1 MNKNIVE
8 YKTGGIRNMKELE
21 ELFSLLEDGTSP
33 YQVVSHT
40 EDYLKKAGFFGLS
53 FGEAWDLALGE
64 KYYVNHHGSTIF
76 AFTMPER
83 AERMGD
89 IRIAAAHTDFP
100 CLRIKPNPDVKNASY
115 AGVNVEV
122 YGGAILNTWLD
133 RPLSAAGR
141 VAVKSGE
148 ILKPDIRYVDL
159 KKPVF
164 TIPNLAI
171 HMNREVNKGVELNK
185 QIDMIPVF
193 GMETSFL
200 SYLAKELSVK
210 EEDILD
216 FELYIYCAEKP
227 LFVGGA
233 EEFIS
238 SPRLDNLTSVA
249 ALSRAICKAGKRNG
263 LNVIA
268 LFDHEEIGSRT
279 KQGAGSFMLNELLDK
294 ILLGMGMDPV
304 AVKEAKY
311 NSMMLSVDVAHALHP
326 NQMGKMDITN
336 QPVTGKGLCIKEA
349 CSQSY
354 ATDCEAIAV
363 VQQLCEAK
371 KIPYQKFVNRSDIP
385 GGSTLGSIA
394 SALLPVKTVDIG
406 LPLLAMHSARELM
419 GKEDQKALCDC
430 VREFFSVCQSGR
442 K

>member
-1 MNKNIVE
+1 ME
-8 YKTGGIRNMKELE
+8 ELE
-21 ELFSLLEDGTSP
+21 ELFSLLEEGTSP
-33 YQVVSHT
+33 YQVVLHT
-40 EDYLKKAGFFGLS
+40 EEDLKRAGFLGLS
-53 FGEAWDLALGE
+53 FGEPWDLSLGE

-83 AERMGD
+83 AEQIGD

-133 RPLSAAGR
+133 RPLGAAGR

-148 ILKPDIRYVDL
+148 ILKPDIRYVDF

-227 LFVGGA
+227 LLVGGA

-249 ALSRAICKAGKRNG
+249 ALSRAIRKADKRNG
-263 LNVIA
+263 LNMIA

-294 ILLGMGMDPV
+294 ILLEMGMDPV

-336 QPVTGKGLCIKEA
+336 QPVTGRGLCIKEA

-354 ATDCEAIAV
+354 ATDCEAIAI

-419 GKEDQKALCDC
+419 GTEDQKALCDC
-430 VREFFSVCQSGR
+430 VREFFSVC
-442 K
+442 

>member
-1 MNKNIVE
+1 MEHLMKYIKNGVSPYHTAALAE
-8 YKTGGIRNMKELE
+8 EELQAAGYEELE
-21 ELFSLLEDGTSP
+21 LTGSWQLQRGR
-33 YQVVSHT
+33 
-40 EDYLKKAGFFGLS
+40 G
-53 FGEAWDLALGE
+53 
-64 KYYVNHHGSTIF
+64 YYVRSHGSTLF
-76 AFTMPER
+76 AFRVNPGFAR
-83 AERMGD
+83 SQSF
-89 IRIAAAHTDFP
+89 RIAAAHTDWP
-100 CLRIKPNPDVKNASY
+100 CMRIKSAPDHTKDGY
-115 AGVNVEV
+115 AKINVET
-122 YGGAILNTWLD
+122 YGGPILNTWLD